1 MTNKKKW
8 GFIINPVA
16 GRGYARAYATRVEEM
31 INAHRVAATVHF
43 TEYRGH
49 ATQLAAELIRNGY
62 THIVAVGGDGT
73 ANETARGVLD
83 HDHVTFGVVSAGT
96 GNDFAPV
103 IGFSEH
109 FTDADW
115 QVFFQEHTIKMDV
128 GKCNENYFLNG
139 MGLGFDA
146 QVASENYDKDG
157 HLKKNS
163 RRNYWWHIVK
173 NLLLYKERTFQFEKN
188 GKSEKAL
195 TFMKTISIGRR
206 FGGGYYLTP
215 RAIAN
220 DGLLDVCL
228 VEPVNLLERFNLF
241 QKVPNGAHLGHKKV
255 KYFQT
260 DRLTLEFGKSV
271 PHHLD
276 GELFFSDTFDIF
288 ILPNKLRI
296 IYNPQGAHFFNV

>member
-1 MTNKKKW
+1 MTTEKKW

-16 GRGYARAYATRVEEM
+16 GRGFARTYASRVEEM
-31 INAHRVAATVHF
+31 INRHQVTATIHF
-43 TEYRGH
+43 TERRGH
-49 ATQLAAELIRNGY
+49 ATELAAGLIERGY
-62 THIVAVGGDGT
+62 THIIAVGGDGT

-83 HDHVTFGVVSAGT
+83 HEHVTFGLVSAGT

-115 QVFFQEHTIKMDV
+115 QIFFQEHTVKMDV

-157 HLKKNS
+157 QLKRNS
-163 RRNYWWHIVK
+163 QRNYWWHIVK

-228 VEPVNLLERFNLF
+228 VEPVNLFERFHLF
-241 QKVPNGAHLGHKKV
+241 QQVPKGAHLDHKKV

-276 GELFFSDTFDIF
+276 GELFFSERFDIC

-296 IYNPQGAHFFNV
+296 IYNPRGEHYFKV